1 MDWVRGRCL
10 ELPGATTDEPFG
22 PGAEVFRVH
31 QKIFA
36 LLGQRAPVSEHPF
49 VNLKAEPQ
57 EIPLLLESHEFLRPG
72 WHQNKKHWITVV
84 LGPDLDLALVAE
96 LIEDSYDNVLAKLP
110 RAVRSSLASLGPGRA
125 GLEIED

>member
-10 ELPGATTDEPFG
+10 ELPGATTDSPFG

-31 QKIFA
+31 HKIFA

-57 EIPLLLESHEFLRPG
+57 EIPLLLESHEFLLPG

-84 LGPDLDLALVAE
+84 LGPQVDRELVAE

-110 RAVRSSLASLGPGRA
+110 RAVRSSLASL
-125 GLEIED
+125 